1 MARLLNFVAS
11 GPLVLPRGNRTCQK
25 LSTWTPS
32 KSKLPATPP
41 APSKH
46 EHHHLSEPSTG
57 AIMVN
62 PPDACL
68 AVFIRLLEQ
77 ECGNQPPPP
86 GHYHPGRSRC
96 PSPRAEQKQDPTPS
110 PGTQLGHDPDA
121 PAASRLDWYGL
132 ESIETEAYQLTSHQI
147 RSCSRY
153 VELGLEVTN
162 LDWYVSPNVNGLA
175 GSRDARNLGETSSI
189 GPGWQG
195 I

>member
-41 APSKH
+41 APSKR

-57 AIMVN
+57 AIMAN

-77 ECGNQPPPP
+77 ECGIQTPPAIITLEEADALVPE
-86 GHYHPGRSRC
+86 
-96 PSPRAEQKQDPTPS
+96 PSKNKDPTPS

-132 ESIETEAYQLTSHQI
+132 ESIETEAYQLTLHQI
-147 RSCSRY
+147 WSCSRPPAKSAAPSAAP
-153 VELGLEVTN
+153 GPSNTGTRRFTSN
-162 LDWYVSPNVNGLA
+162 SAWKSP
-175 GSRDARNLGETSSI
+175 T
-189 GPGWQG
+189 
-195 I
+195 